1 MRDIEDKN
9 WSELLGLGDINYD
22 VPLDDRKQN
31 ANIKLT
37 DKVNKELLLELGFTI
52 NRENDNK
59 FYYINTV
66 YKYKSRDFSSA
77 VTFNVSI
84 DLSDKSIQI
93 DVLDECILQPYNVF
107 QDSANYNHAVIQKIR
122 YNVYN
127 NMRRLVKNN
136 VIEGWNWGDYI

>member
-22 VPLDDRKQN
+22 VPLDGRKQN

-37 DKVNKELLLELGFTI
+37 DKVNKDLLLELGFTI

-127 NMRRLVKNN
+127 NMRRLTKSN

>member
-1 MRDIEDKN
+1 MRDKN

-37 DKVNKELLLELGFTI
+37 STVNKELLLDLGFTI

-84 DLSDKSIQI
+84 NLSTRSIQI

-122 YNVYN
+122 YNVYD
-127 NMRRLVKNN
+127 NMRRLVKNS

>member
-37 DKVNKELLLELGFTI
+37 DKINKEILLDSGFTI

-107 QDSANYNHAVIQKIR
+107 QDSDNYNHAVIQKIR

-127 NMRRLVKNN
+127 NMRRLVNNN
-136 VIEGWNWGDYI
+136 VIKGWNWGDYI